1 VKIGLWIIVI
11 GFGGFILWASLAPLD
26 EGVPCQGVVSIATKR
41 KVVQRLMSAIKP
53 GGHLL
58 IGHSESLNGVCDD
71 LQTVAPAV
79 YRKP

>member
-1 VKIGLWIIVI
+1 MIYFDL
-11 GFGGFILWASLAPLD
+11 
-26 EGVPCQGVVSIATKR
+26 ETKR
-41 KVVQRLMSAIKP
+41 KVVQRLMAAIKP

-58 IGHSESLNGVCDD
+58 IGHSESLNGVCDG